1 MISINPFNNN
11 DPYSLV
17 VLISKTNIVYDDALD
32 ADQMPLLAARVS
44 HGNDD
49 KTGKNE
55 ANDIKLMNF
64 LAQHKH
70 MTPFEHT
77 HATFK
82 IVCPLFVA
90 REWHRHRTQSYNE
103 ISMRYTSDP
112 VGKFW
117 LPDESNMRVNATRNK
132 QSSSGNLPPEIAA
145 KVTKDLKVFYQSALD
160 LYNKLINEY
169 SLAREQA
176 RCVVPVGN
184 YTEFYATANL
194 RNWAHFA
201 NLRCAEDAQ
210 MEIRCYANTISDIL
224 SKIYPNT
231 WKTLCEN
238 VVKKD

>member
-1 MISINPFNNN
+1 MLSKNPFEYD
-11 DPYSLV
+11 DPYAQV
-17 VLISKTNIVYDDALD
+17 ALISKTEIVFSEKFNP
-32 ADQMPLLAARVS
+32 DQMPLLAARVS
-44 HGNDD
+44 HGNDL
-49 KTGKNE
+49 KTGENE
-55 ANDIKLMNF
+55 ENDIKLMNF
-64 LAQHKH
+64 LATHKH

-117 LPDESNMRVNATRNK
+117 IPNESDMRINATRNK
-132 QSSSGNLPPEIAA
+132 QSSSGCLSPEIAR
-145 KVTKDLKVFYQSALD
+145 KITEELKEHYQSTLN
-160 LYNKLINEY
+160 LYNKFVNDY
-169 SLAREQA
+169 QWAREQA

-201 NLRCAEDAQ
+201 NLRCATDAQ
-210 MEIRCYANTISDIL
+210 KEIRCYANTISDML
-224 SKIYPNT
+224 YEIYPNT
-231 WKTLCEN
+231 WKTLCDHI
-238 VVKKD
+238 VKNG